1 MAYRCPA
8 CPTKVTQTS
17 RALCLHMLET
27 ESYLD
32 DKHRKW
38 ITARGLDFIEL
49 LRLRDGRPS
58 KASYEPLVA
67 AIEKEC
73 KIEEQKG

>member
-1 MAYRCPA
+1 
-8 CPTKVTQTS
+8 
-17 RALCLHMLET
+17 MLET
-27 ESYLD
+27 QSYLD
-32 DKHRKW
+32 DKHRRW
-38 ITARGLDFIEL
+38 IVAHGFDFIEL

-73 KIEEQKG
+73 KIEEPKG